1 MASSN
6 APQTVYAG
14 SGVERAMKVEFTWTD
29 MSSDPAIKK
38 FPSGGTSKEYA
49 KINLSGLINAIVTE
63 VQKTDTGAKGSMYG
77 STLYISSS
85 PDQSSDMKISIK

>member
-6 APQTVYAG
+6 APQTIYGG
-14 SGVERAMKVEFTWTD
+14 SGVDRVMKVEFTWTD

-49 KINLSGLINAIVTE
+49 KINLSGLIHAIVAE
-63 VQKTDTGAKGSMYG
+63 VAKTDPLVKGSMYG
-77 STLYISSS
+77 NMLYISSS
-85 PDQSSDMKISIK
+85 PDQGSPMKISIS